1 MFAESSRF
9 LFGTR
14 PRMALAVRGRAI
26 RIFGAQA
33 VVLAISLVLLG
44 AYLIAD
50 EFKNPLSS
58 QSVGLF
64 VAAFILATAMTL
76 LLELTQLFRATRRH
90 VASNPVLVQRP
101 TAVACSGR
109 HKFSMSGNLHPY
121 LSYHRGYIDRVR
133 VRA

>member
-1 MFAESSRF
+1 MFADHSLLVSGRHPG
-9 LFGTR
+9 LT
-14 PRMALAVRGRAI
+14 LAVRGRAI

-33 VVLAISLVLLG
+33 VVLTVSLVLLG
-44 AYLIAD
+44 GYLIAD

-76 LLELTQLFRATRRH
+76 LLELTQLFRRTRSK
-90 VASNPVLVQRP
+90 VANNPVLVQHP
-101 TAVACSGR
+101 KVVASSGR
-109 HKFSMSGNLHPY
+109 HKFSMYGNLHPY
-121 LSYHRGYIDRVR
+121 LPYHRGYIDRVR